1 MISKITRQNSFK
13 KDYKRLLSRGKDIK
27 KLDIVLSILVSGKN
41 LDPKYKDHKLIGKFR
56 ARRECHI
63 EPDWLLI
70 YKIEKNELILERTGT
85 HSDLFE

>member
-1 MISKITRQNSFK
+1 MIQVITRTNSFK
-13 KDYKRLLSRGKDIK
+13 KDYKKMISRGKSIK
-27 KLDIVLSILVSGKN
+27 KLDSVIIDIVKN
-41 LDPKYKDHKLIGKFR
+41 KALDPKYKDHKLIGNFK

-70 YKIEKNELILERTGT
+70 YRIEKHELILERTGS